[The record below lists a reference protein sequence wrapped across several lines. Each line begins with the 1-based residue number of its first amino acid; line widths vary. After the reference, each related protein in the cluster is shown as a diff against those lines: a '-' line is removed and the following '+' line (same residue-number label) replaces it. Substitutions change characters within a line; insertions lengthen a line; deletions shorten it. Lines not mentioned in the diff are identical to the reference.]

1 MSKVAVRI
9 YGQEYRI
16 EGEKNEDEIQ
26 LIAQHVDEQ
35 MREIGRVN
43 SYGSTSSIA
52 VLAAMNICEEY
63 FDARTDVE
71 VVRTQN
77 EAVLSEI
84 ESLRRELSEA
94 AKGPEEMR
102 AQLDA
107 LRVEKERLEKEKADV
122 IVELEEARISALE
135 KENEITVVR
144 SEARRTLLEKEGQL
158 EKVQKE
164 LDEMKNR
171 GSEFV
176 PGFVQD
182 GQLTFDTGNVQVQGL
197 SNIERV
203 ELEELRMGAAQME
216 ELKAKAAQVDELKS
230 KVSEY
235 ESTFFDVQM
244 ENVKLKEEL
253 QKLKNSEYIELE

>member
-1 MSKVAVRI
+1 MSKAAVRI
-9 YGQEYRI
+9 YGQEYKI
-16 EGEKNEDEIQ
+16 EGEKSEDEIRA
-26 LIAQHVDEQ
+26 IAQHVDEQ
-35 MREIGRVN
+35 MREIGKSS
-43 SYGSTSSIA
+43 SYGTTGGIA
-52 VLAAMNICEEY
+52 VLAAMNICEEF

-84 ESLRRELSEA
+84 GSLRRELSEA

-144 SEARRTLLEKEGQL
+144 AEARRTLLDKEGQL

-197 SNIERV
+197 SNIERL
-203 ELEELRMGAAQME
+203 ELEELRIKALEIDDLKAKANELE
-216 ELKAKAAQVDELKS
+216 ELKARVN
-230 KVSEY
+230 EY

-253 QKLKNSEYIELE
+253 QKLKDSEYIELD

>member
-9 YGQEYRI
+9 YGQEYKI
-16 EGEKNEDEIQ
+16 EGEKGEDEIQ
-26 LIAQHVDEQ
+26 AIARHVDEQ
-35 MREIGRVN
+35 MREIGRAN
-43 SYGSTSSIA
+43 SYGSTGSIA
-52 VLAAMNICEEY
+52 VLTAMNICEEF
-63 FDARTDVE
+63 FDARNDTE
-71 VVRTQN
+71 VMKAQN
-77 EAVLSEI
+77 EAALAEVEA
-84 ESLRRELSEA
+84 LRLELTEA
-94 AKGPEEMR
+94 SKGPEEMR

-144 SEARRTLLEKEGQL
+144 AEARRTLLDKEGQL

-171 GSEFV
+171 GAEFV

-182 GQLTFDTGNVQVQGL
+182 GQLTFDTGDVQVQGL
-197 SNIERV
+197 SNIERL
-203 ELEELRMGAAQME
+203 ELEELRLMAGQMDD
-216 ELKAKAAQVDELKS
+216 LKAKAAELEEVRK

-253 QKLKNSEYIELE
+253 QKLKNSEYIDLE